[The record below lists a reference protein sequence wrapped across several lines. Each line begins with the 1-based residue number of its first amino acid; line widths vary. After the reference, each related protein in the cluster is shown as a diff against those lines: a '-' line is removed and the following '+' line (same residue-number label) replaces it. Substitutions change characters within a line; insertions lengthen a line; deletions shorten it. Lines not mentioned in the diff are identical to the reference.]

1 MSGAYYHRGL
11 TVELDP
17 SIPRATIEGRELP
30 PEDFSGL
37 FALSDLSSVKAEKL
51 RRYAEQFIEK
61 THWFKERQDA
71 VRYHLTILR
80 EGVPKWNKWRAENPT
95 IRPLLYDT
103 DLTRHALGIELE
115 RVDFANAVLINAN
128 LRRQNLRGANFHEAN
143 LGRAKLY
150 KADLRKAN
158 FCRTDLYETVMS
170 DAILNDAN
178 LQGAQLARTNCE
190 RAKLL
195 RCKVYGMSAWDV
207 NLDGA
212 KQRDLIIRYR
222 RKRNGNEGE
231 DSSETQMTVDDL
243 QVAQFIYLLLHNENI
258 RNVIDTIG
266 QKGVLI
272 LGRFTS
278 ERKAVLDRIREA
290 LRERGFVPMLFDF
303 EKPTQQDFTETIKTL
318 AGISRFIIADIT
330 NPRSAPLELQATMP
344 NYMIPFVP
352 IIHESEEPFAMF
364 ADLKQ
369 KYGEWVLDLLKYDS
383 PDTLLK
389 VFDKAVVKPAL
400 EKAEEL
406 SLKKAEKMRIRHA
419 KDFL

>member
-1 MSGAYYHRGL
+1 
-11 TVELDP
+11 
-17 SIPRATIEGRELP
+17 
-30 PEDFSGL
+30 
-37 FALSDLSSVKAEKL
+37 
-51 RRYAEQFIEK
+51 
-61 THWFKERQDA
+61 
-71 VRYHLTILR
+71 
-80 EGVPKWNKWRAENPT
+80 
-95 IRPLLYDT
+95 
-103 DLTRHALGIELE
+103 
-115 RVDFANAVLINAN
+115 
-128 LRRQNLRGANFHEAN
+128 
-143 LGRAKLY
+143 
-150 KADLRKAN
+150 
-158 FCRTDLYETVMS
+158 
-170 DAILNDAN
+170 
-178 LQGAQLARTNCE
+178 
-190 RAKLL
+190 
-195 RCKVYGMSAWDV
+195 DV

-290 LRERGFVPMLFDF
+290 LRERGFVPMLFEF